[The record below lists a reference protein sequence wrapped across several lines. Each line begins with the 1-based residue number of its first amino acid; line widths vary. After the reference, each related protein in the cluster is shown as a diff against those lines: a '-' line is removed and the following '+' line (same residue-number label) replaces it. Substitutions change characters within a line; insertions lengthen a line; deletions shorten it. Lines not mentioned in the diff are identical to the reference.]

1 MDLPQKVGWYQ
12 HISKGEKCGLAYFK
26 RSVTPHWELTS
37 PSRGMFEKMIIF
49 SQGRLCG
56 HVGFMEGIKLENS
69 NSLEDTF
76 FFRFFGSCNENLP
89 ESQVFTAVATNGE
102 WRMSLLRFRENSRQ
116 G

>member
-37 PSRGMFEKMIIF
+37 PSRGMFEKMIIL

-76 FFRFFGSCNENLP
+76 FFSFFW
-89 ESQVFTAVATNGE
+89 F
-102 WRMSLLRFRENSRQ
+102 M
-116 G
+116 